1 MSEIEMFDEVFD
13 NLPVLANQNPDSV
26 KERVSELFL
35 DFLELSHLY
44 DSAIEVVKTYL
55 NILDSEF
62 SVKFQRNPIHN
73 IESRLKSPQSIIGK
87 LQKKDLPLTPDS
99 ARKNL
104 LDIAGIRV
112 TCCYISDIYAIVE
125 MLCRRDDFTVIKQKD
140 YIKNPK
146 LSGYRSYH
154 LIVNVPVYLSTKKS
168 HAPVEIQIRTIAM
181 DFWASLE
188 HQLKYKPSAVITPE
202 ISEELKEC
210 AERIAETDLQMQRIF
225 MEINDLG

>member
-1 MSEIEMFDEVFD
+1 MTETEIFDDVID
-13 NLPVLANQNPDSV
+13 NLPVLAKQNIEDM
-26 KERVSELFL
+26 KEKLSELFF

-125 MLCRRDDFTVIKQKD
+125 MLGRRDDFTVIKQKD

-146 LSGYRSYH
+146 PSGYRSYH
-154 LIVNVPVYLSTKKS
+154 LIVNVPVYLSTKKQY
-168 HAPVEIQIRTIAM
+168 APVEIQIRTIAM

-188 HQLKYKPSAVITPE
+188 HQLKYKPSTVITPE
-202 ISEELKEC
+202 ISEELRDC

-225 MEINDLG
+225 MEINNL